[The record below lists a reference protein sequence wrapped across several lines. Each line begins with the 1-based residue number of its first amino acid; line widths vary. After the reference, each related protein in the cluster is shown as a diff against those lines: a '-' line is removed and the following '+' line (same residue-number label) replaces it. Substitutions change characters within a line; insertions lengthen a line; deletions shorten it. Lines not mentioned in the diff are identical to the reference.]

1 MKPCNVLQQV
11 GDRSRKQLARFGVF
25 WNGCHTDNRKLSE
38 EFHFIKKSL
47 VKRDSL
53 VFIAHYGKMAKE

>member
-11 GDRSRKQLARFGVF
+11 GDRSRKQLTRFGAF